1 MEKKHLLEEEQKVE
15 KDYLLKLNSQMIKF
29 KSLNQSKD
37 FIKILKKKRLN
48 TKYFTI
54 YFDKDL
60 KKLAKDMIETMH
72 ATNGIGIAAPQVGVN
87 ARIFISAINSDTRKP
102 KELVCVNPEV
112 LYRSPEQVVA
122 EEGCLSLPQKF
133 GNVKRA
139 SEIFV
144 RFYDLKGKEQNL
156 RLTGMDARVF
166 LHELDFFSFHIIFH
180 F

>member
-1 MEKKHLLEEEQKVE
+1 M
-15 KDYLLKLNSQMIKF
+15 
-29 KSLNQSKD
+29 
-37 FIKILKKKRLN
+37 
-48 TKYFTI
+48 
-54 YFDKDL
+54 
-60 KKLAKDMIETMH
+60 
-72 ATNGIGIAAPQVGVN
+72 
-87 ARIFISAINSDTRKP
+87 
-102 KELVCVNPEV
+102 NPEV

-166 LHELDFFSFHIIFH
+166 LHELDHLNGVLFIDKLEKFKIF
-180 F
+180 

>member
-1 MEKKHLLEEEQKVE
+1 MKLNVVTGQDTPILRIVCDKVE
-15 KDYLLKLNSQMIKF
+15 N
-29 KSLNQSKD
+29 
-37 FIKILKKKRLN
+37 
-48 TKYFTI
+48 
-54 YFDKDL
+54 FDKDL

-156 RLTGMDARVF
+156 RLIGMDARVF
-166 LHELDFFSFHIIFH
+166 LHELDHLNGVLFIDKLEKFKIF
-180 F
+180 

>member
-1 MEKKHLLEEEQKVE
+1 MKLNVVTGQDTPILRIVCDKVE
-15 KDYLLKLNSQMIKF
+15 N
-29 KSLNQSKD
+29 
-37 FIKILKKKRLN
+37 
-48 TKYFTI
+48 
-54 YFDKDL
+54 FDKDL

-112 LYRSPEQVVA
+112 LYQSPEQVVA

-133 GNVKRA
+133 GNVKRS

-166 LHELDFFSFHIIFH
+166 LHELDHLNGVLFIDKLEKFKIF
-180 F
+180 

>member
-1 MEKKHLLEEEQKVE
+1 MKLNVVTGQDTPILRIVCDKVE
-15 KDYLLKLNSQMIKF
+15 N
-29 KSLNQSKD
+29 
-37 FIKILKKKRLN
+37 
-48 TKYFTI
+48 
-54 YFDKDL
+54 FDKDL

-166 LHELDFFSFHIIFH
+166 LHELDHLNGVLFIDKLEKFKIF
-180 F
+180 